1 MQLKDTTIHGDC
13 RIAGTLTVRELI
25 ESLNQAMFYTNWD
38 TSNWWSDSSL
48 KNMVVTNSPD
58 NTHGAVLTIK
68 STNSTASPRGWGMVA
83 SAGSSSA
90 GDGNLAFYNNDRK
103 KYMFRMTT
111 TGDVY
116 AGIDA
121 NQKVWHQGNDG
132 SGSGLDAD
140 LFDGLDSNRYF
151 KFKYPHSYDWEPAS
165 ASPKTIVGSFHPK
178 IDGDGYIS
186 IGATSNTGTNS
197 LDIYLDGDFYA
208 KENKLVWHQ
217 GNDGS
222 GSGLDADLLDGNH
235 ATAFAL
241 ASHTHNYLTSF
252 GVKNAPTGSDALT
265 QSGLSMSENAS
276 ASTGYPCTYGN
287 VLDIKGSGGACNQLV
302 LGWSGTS
309 TSSNGLHEN
318 MYYRSKRDVPGT
330 AWSDWAKIW
339 SDKNHGPGS
348 GLNADLL
355 DGKNAADFLLLTGG
369 NMSGSVTFTNS
380 LTGIKW
386 SMNTD
391 GAEIFFKNDSDA
403 DADSY
408 LCFKTLDNGNE
419 YFKWIMRSGANDIEK
434 MRLNASGLTVTG
446 DVRATRIFGAVYN
459 DYAEF
464 FEKKETIEPGD
475 VVELDLNSEEETY
488 IKSTGEFSKTVIG
501 VCSDE
506 YYQCIGGTGDKS
518 DKDNYTPIGLAGRVR
533 VKVKGQ
539 VNKGDFLV
547 SSDIPGVAMAVTDA
561 PPGTIIGKALE
572 NKSTNEISRVRMLIQ
587 LH

>member
-13 RIAGTLTVRELI
+13 KIAGTLTVRELI

-48 KNMVVTNSPD
+48 KNMVVINSPD

-68 STNSTASPRGWGMVA
+68 STNSTVSPRGWGMVA

-90 GDGNLAFYNNDRK
+90 GDGNLAFYNNDKK

-111 TGDVY
+111 TGDIY
-116 AGIDA
+116 AGVDA

-140 LFDGLDSNRYF
+140 LLDGLDSNRYF
-151 KFKYPHSYDWEPAS
+151 KFYYPDISDWNISNAGAQVASYMAD
-165 ASPKTIVGSFHPK
+165 I
-178 IDGDGYIS
+178 GDATSGYIS
-186 IGATSNTGTNS
+186 LAASGGDKRIS
-197 LDIYLDGDFYA
+197 LYIDGDFYA
-208 KENKLVWHQ
+208 KENNMVWHQ

-241 ASHTHNYLTSF
+241 ATHSHSYITSS
-252 GVKNAPTGSDALT
+252 GRIPAVADATPLP
-265 QSGLSMSENAS
+265 QAGLSMTESDS
-276 ASTGYPCTYGN
+276 SFPCTYGN
-287 VLDIKGSGGACNQLV
+287 ILNLKGSSIGGCNQLL
-302 LGWSGTS
+302 LGWSGSSS
-309 TSSNGLHEN
+309 TTNGVHEN
-318 MYYRSKRDVPGT
+318 VYYRSKRDNNGT
-330 AWSDWAKIW
+330 IWSDWAKVW

-355 DGKNAADFLLLTGG
+355 DGRNAADFLLLTGG
-369 NMSGSVTFTNS
+369 NMSGSITFTNS

-419 YFKWIMRSGANDIEK
+419 YFKWIMRSGSNDVEK

-475 VVELDLNSEEETY
+475 VVELDLSSEEETY